1 MCGGRLLPCHTARL
15 VMHVSV
21 DVNELIWGDND
32 VQGLAPSLLW
42 MSVPDPSPSHWMDKA
57 VPRVVSFKAELSAPG
72 IRLVKMDEKAGRVV
86 IPVKRRMEALA

>member
-1 MCGGRLLPCHTARL
+1 
-15 VMHVSV
+15 
-21 DVNELIWGDND
+21 
-32 VQGLAPSLLW
+32 
-42 MSVPDPSPSHWMDKA
+42 MDKA